1 MFMYSNIKCIVM
13 YSNIII
19 CITTENFFCVNG
31 HNTNRER
38 HWVRRCIQ
46 IKEDTSELHVE
57 NNLKNK
63 QSIT

>member
-1 MFMYSNIKCIVM
+1 M